1 MIKKWTICMFMKKTS
16 EECLAIIQHFVW
28 GFPVK
33 TKYKDCTLW
42 VPVTK
47 SMVWNFDDK
56 DYEIVPKK

>member
-1 MIKKWTICMFMKKTS
+1 MFMKKNS

-56 DYEIVPKK
+56 DYEIVHKNIP